1 MGGRQVSESG
11 IAVSCLVF
19 EEESSYRVWD
29 CPRCRESVI
38 LNERAMGIRLEM
50 EKAKRRKEG
59 SALMMVVFVIALLST
74 IVMAILEMNTEE
86 IQLMQ
91 NHVYAAEALAQA
103 EAGLND
109 ALFEMRNDS
118 SWTTGFTAKSFNG
131 GTYTVTVSSGTIEST
146 GTTGQSYV
154 AKVSADVT
162 IAAAGPPHVV
172 RIDELRINE

>member
-1 MGGRQVSESG
+1 M
-11 IAVSCLVF
+11 
-19 EEESSYRVWD
+19 
-29 CPRCRESVI
+29 
-38 LNERAMGIRLEM
+38 
-50 EKAKRRKEG
+50 RRNEG
-59 SALMMVVFVIALLST
+59 SALLMVVFVIAFLAT

-91 NHVYAAEALAQA
+91 NNVYAAEALAQA

-109 ALFEMRNDS
+109 ALYEIRSDS
-118 SWTTGFTAKSFNG
+118 SWTTGFTDKSFNG

-146 GTTGQSYV
+146 GTTGQSYM

-162 IAAAGPPHVV
+162 ISASGPPHVV